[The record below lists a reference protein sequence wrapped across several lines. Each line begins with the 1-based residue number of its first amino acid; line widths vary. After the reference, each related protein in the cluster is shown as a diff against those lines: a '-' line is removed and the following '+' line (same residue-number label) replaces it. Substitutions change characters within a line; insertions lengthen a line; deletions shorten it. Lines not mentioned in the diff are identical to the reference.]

1 MAIWIFRCYD
11 PSTPSRGGF
20 HEWYDVLPPAIAAE
34 VDQALNVLSREKKW
48 GLPEYKDLDGKC
60 SGLGEIRIDIAQAS
74 DDPEKELPPLCFRIL
89 GFEGPEKRQFTLL
102 VGFQKI
108 TGSEYSVECPKALQ
122 RKKGVL
128 KDGSRA
134 PQCYFP

>member
-1 MAIWIFRCYD
+1 MAVHD
-11 PSTPSRGGF
+11 
-20 HEWYDVLPPAIAAE
+20 WYDALPAAVMAE
-34 VDQALNVLSREKKW
+34 VDQALDVLSREKKW
-48 GLPEYKDLDGKC
+48 SAPEYKDLSGDC
-60 SGLGEIRIDIAQAS
+60 SGLGEIRIDIAQVS
-74 DDPEKELPPLCFRIL
+74 DGQDEDLPPLCFRIL
-89 GFEGPEKRQFTLL
+89 GFAGPDKKQFTLL

-108 TGSEYSVECPKALQ
+108 TGAEYSVECPRALR